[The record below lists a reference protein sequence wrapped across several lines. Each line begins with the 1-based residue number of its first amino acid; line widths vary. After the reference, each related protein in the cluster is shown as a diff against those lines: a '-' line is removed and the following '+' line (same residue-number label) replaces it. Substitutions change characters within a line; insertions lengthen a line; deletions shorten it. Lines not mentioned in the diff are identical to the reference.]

1 MKQKGK
7 TRLDDLLRAALL
19 GGKPIS
25 KAAREA
31 GVSTRTAQ
39 RRLADTDFQEKFRVA
54 KLRVVRETTARLT
67 ANSGKAADVLKK
79 VFSDRNAT
87 SGARVAAATNTI
99 RLTLEAF
106 EVEELEERIRRLEE
120 SQKNAQRF

>member
-7 TRLDDLLRAALL
+7 TRLDELLLAALL
-19 GGKPIS
+19 QGGNVS
-25 KAAREA
+25 AAARKG

-39 RRLADTDFQEKFRVA
+39 RRLADSDFQEKFRVA
-54 KLRVVRETTARLT
+54 KLRVIRETTAKLT
-67 ANSGKAADVLKK
+67 ANSRRAADNLRK
-79 VFSDRNAT
+79 VFDDRKAT
-87 SGARVAAATNTI
+87 AGARVAAATSTI

-106 EVEELEERIRRLEE
+106 EIEELEERIRRLEE